1 MIRRIR
7 LLITKKNE
15 YERYTVL
22 TLILIF
28 VKGQY
33 VEKKKKKER
42 NIEWK
47 SQSRRVKIRVGFY

>member
-1 MIRRIR
+1 MINDKKNKVINN
-7 LLITKKNE
+7 KKNE

-33 VEKKKKKER
+33 VGKKKRKKE
-42 NIEWK
+42 I
-47 SQSRRVKIRVGFY
+47 

>member
-33 VEKKKKKER
+33 VGKKKRKKE
-42 NIEWK
+42 I
-47 SQSRRVKIRVGFY
+47 

>member
-1 MIRRIR
+1 MINDKKNKVINN
-7 LLITKKNE
+7 KKNE

-33 VEKKKKKER
+33 VGKKKKKKKYRMKVPIQE
-42 NIEWK
+42 
-47 SQSRRVKIRVGFY
+47 S